1 MNDNLITIV
10 EGRVCDGILFATH
23 RDRLLYIRTL
33 VRNRP
38 QWLKDNPEAWRRI
51 EDIQR
56 EAASVAAS
64 VKSEVKVVAASSGP
78 NGQMSSHDVGK
89 DGNAEDTDGSADT
102 VARGSPPAEQASA
115 TTALSLSEI
124 AKNEIAIDGHMHVST
139 QRLASMLGISER
151 TLSRLLRNGD
161 RPPHVK
167 IGGSYYYRLD
177 KIEEWAVARGLRLKT
192 PSDNH

>member
-1 MNDNLITIV
+1 MNDSLNTIV
-10 EGRVCDGILFATH
+10 EGRVCEGILFATP
-23 RDRLLYIRTL
+23 RDRGLYIGTL
-33 VRNRP
+33 IRNRQ
-38 QWLKDNPEAWRRI
+38 QWLKENAGRWRYI
-51 EDIQR
+51 KDIQR

-64 VKSEVKVVAASSGP
+64 VKSEVNVVAASSGP
-78 NGQMSSHDVGK
+78 NGQMSSHDARK
-89 DGNAEDTDGSADT
+89 DGNAEDTDGSVDT
-102 VARGSPPAEQASA
+102 IARGSPPAEQASA

-177 KIEEWAVARGLRLKT
+177 KIQEWAAAKGITAK
-192 PSDNH
+192 DAIG